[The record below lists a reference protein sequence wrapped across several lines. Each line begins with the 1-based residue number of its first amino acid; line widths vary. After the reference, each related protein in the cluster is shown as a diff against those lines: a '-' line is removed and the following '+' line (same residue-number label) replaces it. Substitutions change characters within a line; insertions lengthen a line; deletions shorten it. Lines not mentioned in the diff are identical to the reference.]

1 MRVAD
6 YIFKYLADQGVRHV
20 FLVTGGGAMF
30 LNDAVGKEKRLK
42 YVCNLHEQAC
52 SIAAEG
58 YARVTGKPG
67 VLNVTTGPGG
77 TNAVTGVAGAWLDS
91 IPMLV
96 ISGQIKRET
105 CTAFYP
111 ELTLRQLGDQELNI
125 TDVVR
130 PITKYAAVIRKP
142 EDIRFE
148 LEKAWHLCQ
157 SGRPGP
163 VWLDVP
169 LDIQAAQ
176 VDETVLA
183 GYTPEQETF
192 LPETSEVQLNE
203 IIARLKRAERPAIIA
218 GIGVRHGN
226 AAELLLDF
234 AEQHDIPVLTS
245 ISGIDLIESEHPLFF
260 GRPGILGERSANFI
274 MQNSDFLLVLGTR
287 MGLRIIGYAYDKIA
301 REAFKVMVDADAGEL
316 QKPTFKPDIPVH
328 ADAGEF
334 LKKLLSAV
342 PLDWRSSQD
351 WLAYCRRLKNQYPVV
366 TDEHRSRTDYVS
378 TYAFAELIGKKCA
391 DNAVVVTGNG
401 VAYTSTFQAIPV
413 RKNMRV
419 FANQGCASMGY
430 GLPAAIGA
438 AFAGEGRE
446 VICLT
451 GDGSLQMNLQEL
463 QTIKN
468 YDLPLKLFVYNN
480 GGYLSIKLTQRAFF
494 NGNFVGSEAGSGI
507 VLPDLEKLAAAYGL
521 PFARLSTNVEAE
533 NNLSEILSRK
543 GPVII
548 EVMTD
553 PFEVL
558 SPKASSKQLP
568 DGRIVSAPLEDLA
581 PFLPREEFLG
591 NMLIPPV
598 SED

>member
-1 MRVAD
+1 MTTAE
-6 YIFKYLADQGVRHV
+6 YIFKYLADKGVRHV

-30 LNDAVGKEKRLK
+30 LNEALRKEKRLK

-52 SIAAEG
+52 AIAAEG
-58 YARVTGKPG
+58 YARVTGTPG
-67 VLNVTTGPGG
+67 VVSVTTGPGG
-77 TNAVTGVAGAWLDS
+77 TNAITGVAGAWLDS
-91 IPMLV
+91 IPMLI
-96 ISGQIKRET
+96 ISGQVKCET
-105 CTAFYP
+105 CMTFYP

-125 TDVVR
+125 IDVVR
-130 PITKYAAVIRKP
+130 PITKYAAIIRKP

-148 LEKAWHLCQ
+148 LEKAWYLCQ
-157 SGRPGP
+157 NGRPGP

-169 LDIQAAQ
+169 LDIQSSVIDASQ
-176 VDETVLA
+176 LR
-183 GYTPEQETF
+183 GYVPEQEI
-192 LPETSEVQLNE
+192 LPPEVTDTQIVRIVEKIKN
-203 IIARLKRAERPAIIA
+203 AKRPVIVA
-218 GIGVRHGN
+218 GNGVRCGK
-226 AAELLLDF
+226 AVSLLREF
-234 AEQHDIPVLTS
+234 AEKHNVPFLTS

-287 MGLRIIGYAYDKIA
+287 MGLRVIGYAYEKTA
-301 REAFKVMVDADAGEL
+301 RAAFKVMVDADAGEL

-328 ADAGEF
+328 ADAGDF
-334 LKKLLSAV
+334 LKKLLPAV
-342 PLDWRSSQD
+342 PQDWRSSQD
-351 WLAYCRRLKNQYPVV
+351 WLDYCRRLKNQYPVV

-413 RKNMRV
+413 QKNMRV

-430 GLPAAIGA
+430 GLPATIGA
-438 AFAGEGRE
+438 AFAGEGKE

-451 GDGSLQMNLQEL
+451 GDGSLQMNIQEL

-480 GGYLSIKLTQRAFF
+480 GGYLSIKLTQKAFF

-521 PFARLSTNVEAE
+521 PFRRFRNNAEAE
-533 NNLSEILSRK
+533 KYLPGVLSHS
-543 GPVII
+543 GPVIV

-558 SPKASSKQLP
+558 SPKAASKQLA
-568 DGRIVSAPLEDLA
+568 DGRIVSAPLEDLS
-581 PFLPREEFLG
+581 PFLPRDEFFA
-591 NMLIPPV
+591 NMFIPPV
-598 SED
+598 EEE

>member
-1 MRVAD
+1 MTTAE
-6 YIFKYLADQGVRHV
+6 YIFKYLADKGVRHV

-30 LNDAVGKEKRLK
+30 LNEALRKEKRLK

-52 SIAAEG
+52 AIAAEG
-58 YARVTGKPG
+58 YARVTGTPG
-67 VLNVTTGPGG
+67 VVSVTTGPGG
-77 TNAVTGVAGAWLDS
+77 TNAITGVAGAWLDS
-91 IPMLV
+91 IPMLI
-96 ISGQIKRET
+96 ISGQVKCENCMT
-105 CTAFYP
+105 FYP

-125 TDVVR
+125 IDVVR

-148 LEKAWHLCQ
+148 LEKAWYLCQ
-157 SGRPGP
+157 NGRPGP

-169 LDIQAAQ
+169 LDIQSSVIDAPQ
-176 VDETVLA
+176 LRGYVPEKSVLPPAVTDMQIAEIVEKIKNAKRPVIVA
-183 GYTPEQETF
+183 G
-192 LPETSEVQLNE
+192 N
-203 IIARLKRAERPAIIA
+203 
-218 GIGVRHGN
+218 GVRCGK
-226 AAELLLDF
+226 AVSLLREF
-234 AEQHDIPVLTS
+234 AEKHNVPFLTS
-245 ISGIDLIESEHPLFF
+245 ISGIDLIESAHPLFF
-260 GRPGILGERSANFI
+260 GRPGILGERAANFI

-287 MGLRIIGYAYDKIA
+287 MGLRVIGYAYETTA
-301 REAFKVMVDADAGEL
+301 RAAFKVMVDADAGEL

-328 ADAGEF
+328 ADAGDF
-334 LKKLLSAV
+334 LKKLLPAV
-342 PLDWRSSQD
+342 PQDWRGSQD
-351 WLAYCRRLKNQYPVV
+351 WLDYCRRLKNQYPVV

-391 DNAVVVTGNG
+391 GNAVVVTGNG

-413 RKNMRV
+413 QKNVRV

-438 AFAGEGRE
+438 AFAGKGKE

-451 GDGSLQMNLQEL
+451 GDGSLQMNIQEL

-480 GGYLSIKLTQRAFF
+480 GGYLSIKLTQKAFF

-521 PFARLSTNVEAE
+521 PFRRFRNNAEAE
-533 NNLSEILSRK
+533 KYLPGVLSHS
-543 GPVII
+543 GPVIV

-558 SPKASSKQLP
+558 SPKAASKQLS
-568 DGRIVSAPLEDLA
+568 DGRIVSAPLEDLS
-581 PFLPREEFLG
+581 PFLPRDEFFA
-591 NMLIPPV
+591 NMFIPPV
-598 SED
+598 EEE

>member
-1 MRVAD
+1 MTTAE
-6 YIFKYLADQGVRHV
+6 YIFKYLADKGVRHV

-30 LNDAVGKEKRLK
+30 LNEALRKEKRLK

-52 SIAAEG
+52 AIAAEG
-58 YARVTGKPG
+58 YARVTGTPG
-67 VLNVTTGPGG
+67 VVSVTTGPGG
-77 TNAVTGVAGAWLDS
+77 TNAITGVAGAWLDS
-91 IPMLV
+91 IPMLI
-96 ISGQIKRET
+96 ISGQVKCENCMT
-105 CTAFYP
+105 FYP

-125 TDVVR
+125 IDVVR
-130 PITKYAAVIRKP
+130 PITKYAAMIRKP

-148 LEKAWHLCQ
+148 LEKAWYLCQ
-157 SGRPGP
+157 NGRPGP

-169 LDIQAAQ
+169 LDIQSSQ
-176 VDETVLA
+176 INESQLY
-183 GYTPEQETF
+183 GYVPEQEI
-192 LPETSEVQLNE
+192 LPPEVTDTQIVRIVEKIKN
-203 IIARLKRAERPAIIA
+203 AKRPVIVA
-218 GIGVRHGN
+218 GNGVRCGK
-226 AAELLLDF
+226 AVSLLREF
-234 AEQHDIPVLTS
+234 AEKYNVPFLTS

-260 GRPGILGERSANFI
+260 GRPGILGERAANFI

-287 MGLRIIGYAYDKIA
+287 MGLRVIGYAYEKTA
-301 REAFKVMVDADAGEL
+301 RAAFKVMVDADAGEL

-328 ADAGEF
+328 ADAGDF
-334 LKKLLSAV
+334 LKKLLPAV
-342 PLDWRSSQD
+342 PQDWRCSQD
-351 WLAYCRRLKNQYPVV
+351 WLDYCRRLKNQYPVV

-413 RKNMRV
+413 QKNVRV

-438 AFAGEGRE
+438 AFAGDGKE

-451 GDGSLQMNLQEL
+451 GDGSLQMNIQEL

-480 GGYLSIKLTQRAFF
+480 GGYLSIKLTQKAFF

-521 PFARLSTNVEAE
+521 PFRRFRNNAEAE
-533 NNLSEILSRK
+533 KYLPGVLSHS
-543 GPVII
+543 GPVIV

-558 SPKASSKQLP
+558 SPKAASKQLS
-568 DGRIVSAPLEDLA
+568 DGRIVSAPLEDLS
-581 PFLPREEFLG
+581 PFLPRDEFFA
-591 NMLIPPV
+591 NMFIPPV
-598 SED
+598 EEE